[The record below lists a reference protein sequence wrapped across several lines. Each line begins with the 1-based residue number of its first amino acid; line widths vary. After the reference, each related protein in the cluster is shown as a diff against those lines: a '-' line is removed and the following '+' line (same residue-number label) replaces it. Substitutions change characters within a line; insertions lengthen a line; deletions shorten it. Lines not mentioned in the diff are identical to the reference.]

1 MATFKCN
8 NDIQVLLGVC
18 EATDRIYYCCKYV
31 TKYQNRLDY
40 VVPVALSALKRRQ
53 EREMQELP
61 AVPDEHER
69 LASARKR
76 VASMAYALT
85 NRQEVAGP
93 LAALYLYRGSCCYA
107 STGFAALPIGDA
119 VRQLCASNEYS
130 CSVVN
135 EGESEDAISFQVVS
149 FLDDYIYQPDALVNL
164 NLYEFVMRYYRQKGV
179 STSTAKLGFSSRHP
193 LHQSHRLACRFEEV
207 VPIVQGFRLPYVD
220 DKSSPEI
227 KSKHAILSL
236 VLFKPF
242 RALEDIVDVQDNAE
256 EAWLNAFSLW
266 DGTRSEFV

>member
-1 MATFKCN
+1 
-8 NDIQVLLGVC
+8 
-18 EATDRIYYCCKYV
+18 
-31 TKYQNRLDY
+31 
-40 VVPVALSALKRRQ
+40 
-53 EREMQELP
+53 
-61 AVPDEHER
+61 
-69 LASARKR
+69 
-76 VASMAYALT
+76 
-85 NRQEVAGP
+85 
-93 LAALYLYRGSCCYA
+93 
-107 STGFAALPIGDA
+107 
-119 VRQLCASNEYS
+119 
-130 CSVVN
+130 
-135 EGESEDAISFQVVS
+135 
-149 FLDDYIYQPDALVNL
+149 VNL

-266 DGTRSEFV
+266 EGTRSEFVWTIMSNMNDYQQASMQNNQIMNANANPNDNDMERDDEEADALFDKDDEFDENDICLDSEEDFSDLWGLDESKIVETMWLNPSICPTSAVPDRRIAHILDAFSKFNMLRGAAVETITRSSIGTSDEDIPPLDYMRAWIADINTDNPIVAPVQSAIHE